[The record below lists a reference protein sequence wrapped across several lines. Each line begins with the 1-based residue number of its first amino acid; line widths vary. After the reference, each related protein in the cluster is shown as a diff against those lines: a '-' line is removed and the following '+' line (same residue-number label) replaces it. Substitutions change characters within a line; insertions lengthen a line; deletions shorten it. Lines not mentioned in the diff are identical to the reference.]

1 MFVKVNGAKVELPE
15 GTTVQ
20 ALAAARNLKPGMAV
34 VEVNL
39 SILPA
44 SAWAD
49 RVLRENDEVEVLT
62 FMGGGR

>member
-1 MFVKVNGAKVELPE
+1 MFLKVNGARVELPE

-20 ALAAARNLKPGMAV
+20 VLVAGRNLSPGMAV

-44 SAWAD
+44 SAWPD
-49 RVLRENDEVEVLT
+49 HVLRENDEVEVLA